1 MYKIEFE
8 YFNKTGLELDPVYT
22 TKPTEQKVRPFGM
35 QRKSMGIQKDSTG
48 I

>member
-22 TKPTEQKVRPFGM
+22 TKLTGRKVKPFGM
-35 QRKSMGIQKDSTG
+35 QRKSMVTQKDSTG